1 MYGDRDA
8 RTPHFDRL
16 AAEGVRFRNSCSTYP
31 ICVPFR
37 FTFMAKRR
45 AVLGVIP
52 SAVHEFIDTL
62 IGNADS
68 CRPRYTE
75 AQRPGAAFEE
85 VVGDAALQ
93 GVGAAEGAGD
103 VGVVQEQGSGAD
115 VEGVAQFEEH
125 AHGRVEEAAL
135 DFGDDALVGAD
146 PAGQL
151 GLVRSYRLR

>member
-1 MYGDRDA
+1 MLCQFRAFLPPLSPASPGSADD
-8 RTPHFDRL
+8 
-16 AAEGVRFRNSCSTYP
+16 AEGCGVGEVAEEGIEAN
-31 ICVPFR
+31 
-37 FTFMAKRR
+37 
-45 AVLGVIP
+45 VL
-52 SAVHEFIDTL
+52 
-62 IGNADS
+62 
-68 CRPRYTE
+68 
-75 AQRPGAAFEE
+75 GAAFEE